1 MTSVMDRISSF
12 NHDFNRDDRSN
23 PLTDRNPDRIQLKY
37 SKMAVDAFSFFRGT
51 CHLFYEDLPQTG
63 IFESAPPVWI
73 CGDLHLQNFGSF
85 KGNGNLGL
93 QKTDRKLVYFDI
105 NDFDESV
112 LAPCSWDLA
121 RFVVSLLVA
130 DLGLDELE
138 SIELGRFF
146 IQTYAQTLVTGKA
159 CTIDR
164 ETAQGVVKDLL
175 QTLKHRKRKQFIK
188 ERLDRKLRALKRVP
202 NKILNVASQDLH
214 RIHTLVSDW
223 GNRQPNP
230 DFFKVLDIAQRIAGT
245 GSLGLERY
253 LILIQGKGYPHK
265 SYLLDLKA
273 ARSSCLLPYLPTL
286 QPLWTSEADRIV
298 EVQSRIQESPPAMLN
313 VLTDSNGQSDSRPGN
328 SYVLRE
334 LQPTADKLDLN
345 IMARSPKQLKKLIET
360 LASLVAWGHLR
371 SGGRQRSAIADD
383 LIAFGTD
390 LSWQADLLDYARH
403 YAQQVRHDQQEFH
416 ANQLH

>member
-1 MTSVMDRISSF
+1 MTSVMDRISLF
-12 NHDFNRDDRSN
+12 NTDGQWSVFD
-23 PLTDRNPDRIQLKY
+23 DRNPDRIQMKY
-37 SKMAVDAFSFFRGT
+37 SAMAANPFSFFRGT

-63 IFESAPPVWI
+63 IFQSAPPVWI

-85 KGNGNLGL
+85 KGNDNLGL

-121 RFVVSLLVA
+121 RFLVSLLVA
-130 DLGLDELE
+130 DLGLNEPEGIQLSE
-138 SIELGRFF
+138 FF
-146 IQTYAQTLVTGKA
+146 IHTYTQTLVTGKA
-159 CTIDR
+159 CTIHR
-164 ETAQGVVKDLL
+164 ETAQGIVKDLL
-175 QTLKHRKRKQFIK
+175 QTLKHRKRKSFIK
-188 ERLDRKLRALKRVP
+188 SRLDRKLRALKRIP
-202 NKILNVASQDLH
+202 NKILNVAPDDLH
-214 RIHTLVSDW
+214 RIHGLVSDW

-253 LILIQGKGYPHK
+253 LILIEGKGYPNG

-273 ARSSCLLPYLPTL
+273 ARSSCLQPYLQTL
-286 QPLWTSEADRIV
+286 QPLWTSEAHRIV
-298 EVQSRIQESPPAMLN
+298 EIQSRIQESPPAMLN
-313 VLTDSNGQSDSRPGN
+313 VLTDPNHSPNH

-345 IMARSPKQLKKLIET
+345 TMPRSPKQLKSLIET
-360 LASLVAWGHLR
+360 LASIVAWGHLR
-371 SGGRQRSAIADD
+371 SAGRQRSAIADD

-390 LSWQADLLDYARH
+390 LSWQADILDYARQ
-403 YAQQVRHDQQEFH
+403 YSKQVRLYQQEFH
-416 ANQLH
+416 ANQPH

>member
-1 MTSVMDRISSF
+1 MTSVMNRISLF
-12 NHDFNRDDRSN
+12 N
-23 PLTDRNPDRIQLKY
+23 TDGQWSVFDNRNPDRIQLKY
-37 SKMAVDAFSFFRGT
+37 SAMAANPFSFFRGT

-63 IFESAPPVWI
+63 IFRSAPPVWI

-85 KGNGNLGL
+85 KGNDNLGL

-121 RFVVSLLVA
+121 RFLVSLLVA
-130 DLGLDELE
+130 DLGLNEPEGIQLSE
-138 SIELGRFF
+138 FF
-146 IQTYAQTLVTGKA
+146 IHTYTQTLVTGKA
-159 CTIDR
+159 CTIHR
-164 ETAQGVVKDLL
+164 ETAQGIVKDLL
-175 QTLKHRKRKQFIK
+175 QTLKHRKRKSFIK
-188 ERLDRKLRALKRVP
+188 SRLDRKLRALKRIP
-202 NKILNVASQDLH
+202 NKILNVAPDDLH
-214 RIHTLVSDW
+214 RIHGLVSDW

-230 DFFKVLDIAQRIAGT
+230 NFFKVLDIAQRIVGI

-253 LILIQGKGYPHK
+253 LILIEGKGYPNG

-273 ARSSCLLPYLPTL
+273 ARSSSLQPYLQTL
-286 QPLWTSEADRIV
+286 QPLWTSEAHRIV
-298 EVQSRIQESPPAMLN
+298 EIQSRIQESPPAMLN
-313 VLTDSNGQSDSRPGN
+313 VLTDPNHSPNH

-345 IMARSPKQLKKLIET
+345 TMPRSPKQLKSLIET
-360 LASLVAWGHLR
+360 LASIVAWGHLR
-371 SGGRQRSAIADD
+371 SAGRQRSAIADD

-403 YAQQVRHDQQEFH
+403 YAQQVRLDQQEFH
-416 ANQLH
+416 ANQPH

>member
-1 MTSVMDRISSF
+1 MTPVMDRISLF
-12 NHDFNRDDRSN
+12 NTDSQWTVFDDR
-23 PLTDRNPDRIQLKY
+23 TPDRIQMKY
-37 SKMAVDAFSFFRGT
+37 LAMAANPFSFFRGT

-63 IFESAPPVWI
+63 IFQSAPTVWI

-85 KGNGNLGL
+85 KGNDNLGL

-130 DLGLDELE
+130 DLGLNELE
-138 SIELGRFF
+138 SIELSQFF
-146 IQTYAQTLVTGKA
+146 IHTYTQTLVTGKA
-159 CTIDR
+159 CTIHR
-164 ETAQGVVKDLL
+164 ETAQGMVKDLL
-175 QTLKHRKRKQFIK
+175 QTLKHRKRKSFIK
-188 ERLDRKLRALKRVP
+188 DRLDRKLCALKRIP
-202 NKILNVASQDLH
+202 NKILNVAPDDLH
-214 RIHTLVSDW
+214 RIHGLVSDW
-223 GNRQPNP
+223 GHRQPNP

-253 LILIQGKGYPHK
+253 LILIEGNGYPNN

-273 ARSSCLLPYLPTL
+273 ARSSCLQPYLTTL
-286 QPLWTSEADRIV
+286 QPLWTTEAHRIV
-298 EVQSRIQESPPAMLN
+298 EIQSRIQESPPAMLS
-313 VLTDSNGQSDSRPGN
+313 VLTDPNH

-345 IMARSPKQLKKLIET
+345 TMPRSLKQLKSLIET
-360 LASLVAWGHLR
+360 LASIVAWGHLR
-371 SGGRQRSAIADD
+371 SSGRQRSAIADD

-390 LSWQADLLDYARH
+390 VSWQADLLDYSRQ
-403 YAQQVRHDQQEFH
+403 YAQQVRLDQQEFH
-416 ANQLH
+416 ANQTY

>member
-1 MTSVMDRISSF
+1 MTSVTDRISSF
-12 NHDFNRDDRSN
+12 NNDFNADERSN
-23 PLTDRNPDRIQLKY
+23 PLVDRNPDRIQLKY
-37 SKMAVDAFSFFRGT
+37 SKMGVDAFSFFRGT

-63 IFESAPPVWI
+63 IFQSAPPVWI

-85 KGNGNLGL
+85 KGNENLDL
-93 QKTDRKLVYFDI
+93 RKTDRKLVYFDI
-105 NDFDESV
+105 NDFDESA

-130 DLGLDELE
+130 DLGLSELE
-138 SIELGRFF
+138 SIELSQAF
-146 IQTYAQTLVTGKA
+146 IHSYAQALITGKA
-159 CTIDR
+159 FTIHR
-164 ETAQGVVKDLL
+164 ETSQGMVKDLL

-202 NKILNVASQDLH
+202 NKILNVAPQDLH

-253 LILIQGKGYPHK
+253 LILIQGKGYPHN

-286 QPLWTSEADRIV
+286 QPLWTSEAGRIV

-313 VLTDSNGQSDSRPGN
+313 VLTDSNDSPGN

-334 LQPTADKLDLN
+334 LQPTADKLDLDTL
-345 IMARSPKQLKKLIET
+345 ARSPKQLKKLIET
-360 LASLVAWGHLR
+360 LANVVAWGHLR
-371 SGGRQRSAIADD
+371 SAGRQRSAIADD
-383 LIAFGTD
+383 LIAFGAD
-390 LSWQADLLDYARH
+390 LSWQADLLDYARQ
-403 YAQQVRHDQQEFH
+403 YAQQVRRDQQEFH
-416 ANQLH
+416 ANQPH

>member
-1 MTSVMDRISSF
+1 MTSVMNRISLF
-12 NHDFNRDDRSN
+12 NTDCRWPVFD
-23 PLTDRNPDRIQLKY
+23 DRNPDRIQLKY
-37 SKMAVDAFSFFRGT
+37 SAMAANAFSFLRGT

-63 IFESAPPVWI
+63 IFQSAPPVWI

-85 KGNGNLGL
+85 KGNDNLGL

-121 RFVVSLLVA
+121 RFIVSLLVA
-130 DLGLDELE
+130 DLGLSELE
-138 SIELGRFF
+138 SIELSQFF
-146 IQTYAQTLVTGKA
+146 IHTYTHTLVTGKA
-159 CTIDR
+159 CTIHR
-164 ETAQGVVKDLL
+164 ETAQGMVKDLL
-175 QTLKHRKRKQFIK
+175 QSLKHRKRKSFIK
-188 ERLDRKLRALKRVP
+188 DRLDRKLRALKRIP
-202 NKILNVASQDLH
+202 NKILNVAPEDLR

-230 DFFKVLDIAQRIAGT
+230 DFFKVLDIAQRLAGT

-253 LILIQGKGYPHK
+253 LILIEGKGYPNG

-273 ARSSCLLPYLPTL
+273 ARSSCLQPYLPTL
-286 QPLWTSEADRIV
+286 QPLWTSEAHRIV
-298 EVQSRIQESPPAMLN
+298 EIQSRIQESPPAMLN
-313 VLTDSNGQSDSRPGN
+313 VLTDANH

-345 IMARSPKQLKKLIET
+345 TIPRSPKQLKSLIQT
-360 LASLVAWGHLR
+360 LASIVAWGHLR
-371 SGGRQRSAIADD
+371 SGGRQRSAITDD

-403 YAQQVRHDQQEFH
+403 YAQQVRCDQREFH
-416 ANQLH
+416 ANQPH

>member
-1 MTSVMDRISSF
+1 MTSVIDRIESF
-12 NHDFNRDDRSN
+12 NTDRRS
-23 PLTDRNPDRIQLKY
+23 LVCEERNPDRIQLKY
-37 SKMAVDAFSFFRGT
+37 SKMAADPFSFLRGT

-63 IFESAPPVWI
+63 IFKSAPPVWI

-85 KGNGNLGL
+85 KGNDNLGL

-121 RFVVSLLVA
+121 RFLVSLLVA
-130 DLGLDELE
+130 DLGLNELE
-138 SIELGRFF
+138 SIELSQSF
-146 IQTYAQTLVTGKA
+146 IHTYAQVLITGKA
-159 CTIDR
+159 CTIHR
-164 ETAQGVVKDLL
+164 ETAQGMVKKLL
-175 QTLKHRKRKQFIK
+175 QTLKDRKRKSFI
-188 ERLDRKLRALKRVP
+188 RTHLDRKLRALKRIP
-202 NKILNVASQDLH
+202 NKIIPVAPQDIH

-253 LILIQGKGYPHK
+253 LILIEGKGYPHR

-273 ARSSCLLPYLPTL
+273 ARSSCLQPYLPTL
-286 QPLWTSEADRIV
+286 QPLWTSEGHRIV

-313 VLTDSNGQSDSRPGN
+313 VLTDSNSIPNGSPN
-328 SYVLRE
+328 NTYVLRE

-345 IMARSPKQLKKLIET
+345 TISRSPKQLKTLIET
-360 LASLVAWGHLR
+360 LASIVAWGHLR
-371 SGGRQRSAIADD
+371 SGGRQHSAIADE

-390 LSWQADLLDYARH
+390 LSWQADLLDYARY
-403 YAQQVRHDQQEFH
+403 YAQQVRCDQREFQ
-416 ANQLH
+416 ANQPH

>member
-1 MTSVMDRISSF
+1 MTSVIDRISAF
-12 NHDFNRDDRSN
+12 NNGFNRDERS
-23 PLTDRNPDRIQLKY
+23 PAPTDRNPDRMQLKY

-63 IFESAPPVWI
+63 IFRSAPPVWI

-85 KGNGNLGL
+85 KGNENLDL
-93 QKTDRKLVYFDI
+93 KKTDRKLVYFDI

-121 RFVVSLLVA
+121 RFVVSVLVA
-130 DLGLDELE
+130 DLGLNELE
-138 SIELGRFF
+138 SIELSQYF
-146 IQTYAQTLVTGKA
+146 IRTYAQALITGKTF
-159 CTIDR
+159 TIHR
-164 ETAQGVVKDLL
+164 ETAQGMVKDLL
-175 QTLKHRKRKQFIK
+175 QTLKHRKRKQFIR
-188 ERLDRKLRALKRVP
+188 ERLDRKLRALKRIP
-202 NKILNVASQDLH
+202 NKILNVAPQDLH

-230 DFFKVLDIAQRIAGT
+230 DFFKVLDIAQRLAGT

-253 LILIQGKGYPHK
+253 LILIQGKGYPHN

-286 QPLWTSEADRIV
+286 QPLWTSEAQRIV

-313 VLTDSNGQSDSRPGN
+313 VLIDPNGNRDTRPDN
-328 SYVLRE
+328 SYILRE
-334 LQPTADKLDLN
+334 LQPTADKLDLDT
-345 IMARSPKQLKKLIET
+345 IARSPKQLKKLIET

-371 SGGRQRSAIADD
+371 SAGRQRSAIADD
-383 LIAFGTD
+383 LITFGTD
-390 LSWQADLLDYARH
+390 LSWQADLLDYARQ
-403 YAQQVRHDQQEFH
+403 YSQQVRRDQQEFH
-416 ANQLH
+416 ASQRS

>member
-1 MTSVMDRISSF
+1 MTSVTDRISSF
-12 NHDFNRDDRSN
+12 NNDFNADERSN
-23 PLTDRNPDRIQLKY
+23 PLADRNPDRIQLKY
-37 SKMAVDAFSFFRGT
+37 SKMGVDAFSFFRGT

-63 IFESAPPVWI
+63 IFQSAPPVWI

-85 KGNGNLGL
+85 KGNENLDL
-93 QKTDRKLVYFDI
+93 RKTDRKLVYFDI
-105 NDFDESV
+105 NDFDESA

-130 DLGLDELE
+130 DLGLNELE
-138 SIELGRFF
+138 SIELSQAF
-146 IQTYAQTLVTGKA
+146 IQTYAQALTTGKA
-159 CTIDR
+159 FTIHR
-164 ETAQGVVKDLL
+164 ETAQGMVKDLL

-202 NKILNVASQDLH
+202 NKILNVAPQDLH

-253 LILIQGKGYPHK
+253 LILIQGKGYPHN

-286 QPLWTSEADRIV
+286 QPLWTSEAGRIV

-313 VLTDSNGQSDSRPGN
+313 VLTDSNDSPGN

-334 LQPTADKLDLN
+334 LQPTADKLDLDTL
-345 IMARSPKQLKKLIET
+345 ARSPKQLKKLIET
-360 LASLVAWGHLR
+360 LANVVAWGHLR
-371 SGGRQRSAIADD
+371 SAGRQRSAIADD
-383 LIAFGTD
+383 LIAFGAD
-390 LSWQADLLDYARH
+390 LSWQADLLDYARQ
-403 YAQQVRHDQQEFH
+403 YAQQVRRDQQEFH
-416 ANQLH
+416 ANQPH